1 MGGFPAADDPD
12 LPAPVL
18 RPHRGDEPGE
28 WAVPELAIRQVGDFP
43 ILDEA
48 ALPSLVLDQCH
59 SHEFDP
65 RVSQELALEDDA
77 LDAQCEVLAL
87 DPRKSH
93 DEDQAGHAA
102 TGTAPFFAEVK

>member
-65 RVSQELALEDDA
+65 RVSQELALEDMLLMPNA
-77 LDAQCEVLAL
+77 
-87 DPRKSH
+87 KSWPSTR
-93 DEDQAGHAA
+93 ANRM
-102 TGTAPFFAEVK
+102 TRTRPGTLRPGRRRSSRR